1 MESVMPDLEVQA
13 LGTRVDEFCLVL
25 STVNVLATLF
35 VIAGIAEVFFSCR
48 VVCAGSGCASE
59 TVI

>member
-1 MESVMPDLEVQA
+1 MPDLEVQA
-13 LGTRVDEFCLVL
+13 PGTRVDEFCLVL